1 MEIKSIFILRNEVTG
16 NYFAIIGEGTTSALI
31 SGEFNTEKEAY
42 MDLNKRINTYLSTNA
57 IPDGW
62 IGGRPNDR

>member
-16 NYFAIIGEGTTSALI
+16 NYFAIIGEGTSDALI
-31 SGEFNTEKEAY
+31 SGEFDTEKEAY
-42 MDLNKRINTYLSTNA
+42 MDLNERINTYLSANA

-62 IGGRPNDR
+62 IGGRPDNR